1 MQALNE
7 RLTDIISQV
16 ERLVQQV
23 DALKVERSRIVEE
36 NIQLKKELEE
46 TTKVAEV
53 KGSSELPK
61 LEMIREELDTY
72 IGEIDQCINILKS
85 A

>member
-16 ERLVQQV
+16 ERLVQQL

-53 KGSSELPK
+53 KGTNEPK
-61 LEMIREELDTY
+61 LAMIREELDTY